1 MSHGHRQAIRLAQT
15 APPRQRV
22 RTSGVVAWLFLLATM
37 AWWVLDESG
46 SGWPAWVTIVA
57 VLWVVREVNEAWVA
71 RDLASA
77 PPPPA
82 R

>member
-1 MSHGHRQAIRLAQT
+1 MDTAQAAPLAQT
-15 APPRQRV
+15 DAPRQRV
-22 RTSGVVAWLFLLATM
+22 RIGGVAAWLFLSAAVTR
-37 AWWVLDESG
+37 WVLDASG

-77 PPPPA
+77 PPPLA